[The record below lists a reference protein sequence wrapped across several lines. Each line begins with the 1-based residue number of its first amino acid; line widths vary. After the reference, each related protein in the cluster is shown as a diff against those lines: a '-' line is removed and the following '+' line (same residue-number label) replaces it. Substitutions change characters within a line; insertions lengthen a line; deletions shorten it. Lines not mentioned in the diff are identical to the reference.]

1 MKYVKEF
8 TIILGI
14 TLVGEWLKYILP
26 MPVPAGV
33 YGLFLLLFLLCTGI
47 VKLEQIETTG
57 NFLLEIMSV
66 MFVPAAVGLIESYE
80 QIRPV
85 LIPLIC
91 ICSISTIIVMAVTG
105 KAADWMILRRQAGA
119 KNGKGGQRPWTSS
132 FRS

>member
-105 KAADWMILRRQAGA
+105 KAADWMIRRRQAGA
-119 KNGKGGQRPWTSS
+119 KNGKGGQRP
-132 FRS
+132 